1 MPLLK
6 LSIFYLC
13 LFIVGFLL
21 GGQSVGFLTMCGYTT
36 GILIYLIIKDIKGY
50 KKEKNK

>member
-13 LFIVGFLL
+13 LFI
-21 GGQSVGFLTMCGYTT
+21 VGFLTMCGYTT